1 MNQVA
6 LIGAVA
12 TSPEK
17 QRAADPDGCVR
28 LRLRPRFSKATVEV
42 RLSRAL
48 ASAVLPVQDAGTLA
62 IDGYLEASDE
72 GALVVAENA
81 VWLRLPAD
89 GPP

>member
-6 LIGAVA
+6 LIGAV
-12 TSPEK
+12 TSSLDG
-17 QRAADPDGCVR
+17 RRVIDPDGCVR
-28 LRLRPRFSKATVEV
+28 LRLRPRFSKSTVEV
-42 RLSRAL
+42 RLSKAL
-48 ASAVLPVQDAGTLA
+48 ASSVLPVRDAGTLA
-62 IDGYLEASDE
+62 VDGYLEAADE